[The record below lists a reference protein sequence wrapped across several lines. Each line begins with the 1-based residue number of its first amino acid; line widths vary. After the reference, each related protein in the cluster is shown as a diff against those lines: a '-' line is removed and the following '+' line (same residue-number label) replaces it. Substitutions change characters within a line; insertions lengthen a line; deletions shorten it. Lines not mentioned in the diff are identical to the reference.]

1 MRRGPE
7 MERGER
13 NVPGEG
19 HRDAAAWPVMLS
31 AVLLSGAVAAAVS
44 AATVRLAAPEAPA
57 IASVRLGEIAAAWAV
72 TAAGK
77 DSTAEA
83 TAADARAWAAA
94 LESALAMV
102 AERHRVVLLPA
113 RAVAAGAADMTAHVE
128 AALAAVLATAPPNPA
143 ETGK

>member
-1 MRRGPE
+1 
-7 MERGER
+7 MERGEG

-44 AATVRLAAPEAPA
+44 AATVRFASVEAPQ
-57 IASVRLGEIAAAWAV
+57 IASVRLGGITAAWAV

-94 LESALAMV
+94 LETALTMV

-113 RAVAAGAADMTAHVE
+113 RAVAAGAPDMTAHVE
-128 AALAAVLATAPPNPA
+128 AALEAVLATAPPDPA

>member
-1 MRRGPE
+1 MGQERR
-7 MERGER
+7 
-13 NVPGEG
+13 
-19 HRDAAAWPVMLS
+19 HRENASWPVMLS

-44 AATVRLAAPEAPA
+44 AAMVRFSGPQAPA
-57 IASVRLGEIAAAWAV
+57 IASVRLGEITAAWAV

-77 DSTAEA
+77 DSTAKA

-113 RAVAAGAADMTAHVE
+113 RAVAAGAPDMTTHVE
-128 AALAAVLATAPPNPA
+128 AALEVALATAPPGPA